1 MIYAALEYEV
11 ETIQKDCDSQFTAD
25 VERVCT

>member
-11 ETIQKDCDSQFTAD
+11 ETIQRDCDKGFED
-25 VERVCT
+25 HVERVCK